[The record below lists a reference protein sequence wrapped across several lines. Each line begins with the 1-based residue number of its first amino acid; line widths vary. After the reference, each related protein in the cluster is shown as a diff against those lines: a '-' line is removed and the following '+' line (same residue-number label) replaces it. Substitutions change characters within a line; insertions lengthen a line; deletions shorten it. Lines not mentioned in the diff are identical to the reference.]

1 MDELPSYA
9 LETDQTALWSFIGYL
24 VLIIGIGIYAARFSS
39 RGITH
44 FFIGGRK
51 MGMLVVAMSA
61 VVSGRSA
68 WLLLGVT
75 GMSFEIGFSALWAVL
90 GYTLVEF
97 FFFFFYATRIRRFSE
112 SRDCITVPDFFAERF
127 NDRDGSLRAVV
138 VLIIIVFMIAY
149 VSAQFVAGGKAFSSS
164 FHITETQGILLTT
177 VIVLFY
183 TMVGGFLAV
192 SLTDTIQGLFMVVA
206 LLVLPIMAILH
217 LGGFG
222 LFFQQASALSD
233 GQFFNPLALGFGAL
247 IGFLGIGLGSPGNP
261 HIIARYMSIKDP
273 ARLKAVAMVGT
284 SANVL
289 MGLGAII
296 TGMVGRLYFPDVSL
310 LPGADQENL
319 YPVLASHHLHP
330 VLFGVVIASI
340 FAAIMS
346 TADSQLLV
354 AASSVVRDVYEK
366 LIHRDRE
373 LPQKRLVLLSRLVVV
388 VLVLISLLLG
398 LMAEQLVFWLVLFA
412 WAGLGAA
419 FGPTS
424 ILALFWKGA
433 TRAGMIAGMLSGAVT
448 VILWI
453 RIPALSGLM
462 YELIPGFAVALV
474 VSVVV
479 SRFTR
484 KPDKVDQL
492 YRAMRE

>member
-97 FFFFFYATRIRRFSE
+97 FLFFFYAPRIRRFSE